1 MHSTIL
7 HKRSGS
13 PGSIPDSAALSAGE
27 IALNTA
33 DGKLFLKAVD
43 NSIKTFINVERHPLT
58 LNLSVSSVNFQYGNN
73 TVTGILAGVFG
84 GINNDISG
92 AGSSVINGSDNNIQ
106 ADYAFIGCGADNN
119 ILTGGDYGAILGG
132 QNNNLNHQ
140 DSFIIGSNITTHLSG
155 FTYVNNLSV
164 LGKVYGD
171 GSELT
176 GVAGGGSYLP
186 LAGGDL
192 TGAVTSMSTI
202 SSSDIVYA
210 SGERVVTGESTD
222 ATPVH
227 KIRAMSQAT
236 YDALGT
242 YDPNTIYFI
251 TQ

>member
-1 MHSTIL
+1 MSNTIL
-7 HKRSGS
+7 HKRNNYAGVV
-13 PGSIPDSAALSAGE
+13 PTPQSIYVGE
-27 IALNTA
+27 IAINTV
-33 DGKLFLKAVD
+33 DGKFF
-43 NSIKTFINVERHPLT
+43 IKTPSEQIITF
-58 LNLSVSSVNFQYGNN
+58 LSNDYYPYILETSLSSVNVNFSNN
-73 TVTGILAGVFG
+73 IVTGILGSVLGGVD
-84 GINNDISG
+84 NNVSG
-92 AGSSVINGSDNNIQ
+92 AGSSIINGSDNTVS
-106 ADYAFIGCGADNN
+106 ADYAIITNGENNN
-119 ILTGGDYGAILGG
+119 ISVNSDYSSILGG
-132 QNNNLNHQ
+132 KNNNLNHQ
-140 DSFIIGSNITTHLSG
+140 ESFILGSNITSHLSG

-192 TGAVTSMSTI
+192 TGAVTSTSTI